1 MVGTMKR
8 VVHMDVE
15 LTEKERNLL
24 SIAYKNSVATRRASW
39 RIVSSLLQIDLNK
52 EQQNI
57 TKEYQ
62 SKIERELTII
72 CNDILELLDNYLIT
86 STEEI
91 QTKVFYIKMKADY
104 NRYIAEFTTN
114 ELKEKAIKN
123 SKEAYEEAI
132 EIAKG
137 LEKLNLNRL
146 SLILNYCVFI
156 FEILDDYEKSRDIAK
171 KEFDAAIDELDLIN
185 HDETLFRDVTSVL
198 ALIRDFTR

>member
-91 QTKVFYIKMKADY
+91 KTKVFYIKMKADY

-171 KEFDAAIDELDLIN
+171 KEFDQ
-185 HDETLFRDVTSVL
+185 TLFRDVTSVL